1 MEAALLLGRSG
12 RPQYFQDAER
22 MIRNGLLA
30 AQVVTTDWIPQST
43 LADTRDYAYAGI
55 RDRAR
60 GAFAFTLPNAYHS
73 YNTDLMGGALQSL
86 AEAYQASVVKE
97 DSVVWVNLLFSTD
110 TPWLR
115 VRSEVPGTGR
125 LRLEV
130 LQEERV
136 RIRLPDWIP
145 AESVRVRGTGNS
157 GEIRPQG
164 ATLDLGPLAKGSRVS
179 VTFDQPGRRTR
190 ERAPGFPDPFEVEW
204 RGDTILA
211 MAPRPSRPIALY

>member
-1 MEAALLLGRSG
+1 
-12 RPQYFQDAER
+12 

-30 AQVVTTDWIPQST
+30 SQVVTTDWIPQSS
-43 LADTRDYAYAGI
+43 LADTRDYAYVRI

-97 DSVVWVNLLFSTD
+97 ESGVWVNLLFSTD

-115 VRSEVPGTGR
+115 VRSEVPRTGR

-130 LQEERV
+130 LREERV
-136 RIRLPDWIP
+136 RVRLPDWIP
-145 AESVRVRGTGNS
+145 SETVRVDGAGNPGKIRPRGT
-157 GEIRPQG
+157 
-164 ATLDLGPLAKGSRVS
+164 TLDLGILVKGAKVA

-190 ERAPGFPDPFEVEW
+190 EQAPGFSDPFEVEW
-204 RGDTILA
+204 RGDTIVA
-211 MAPRPSRPIALY
+211 MEPSPSRPVALY

>member
-1 MEAALLLGRSG
+1 M
-12 RPQYFQDAER
+12 
-22 MIRNGLLA
+22 
-30 AQVVTTDWIPQST
+30 TTDWIPQSS
-43 LADTRDYAYAGI
+43 LADTRDYAYAQI

-97 DSVVWVNLLFSTD
+97 ESGVWVNLLFSTD

-115 VRSEVPGTGR
+115 VRSEVPRAGR
-125 LRLEV
+125 LHLEV

-136 RIRLPDWIP
+136 SVRLPDWVP
-145 AESVRVRGTGNS
+145 PESVQVDRAGS
-157 GEIRPQG
+157 PGETRRREN
-164 ATLDLGPLAKGSRVS
+164 TLDLGSLAKGSKVT
-179 VTFDQPGRRTR
+179 VTFDQPERRTR
-190 ERAPGFPDPFEVEW
+190 EKAPGFPDPFEVEW

-211 MAPRPSRPIALY
+211 MEPRPSQPIALY